1 MRSCATAGPVPAT
14 HRPPVNIQPTRVLGQ
29 DSLAA
34 RLPPEESTRTHGR
47 CLVGLRCPGQD
58 GVPPGRS
65 APKHVQ
71 FPGNHSPSTR
81 HNAARNPMYQSDTSQ
96 HNRAR
101 MVVAPLQ
108 GGLTIHGKGARP
120 TLSSDTTLSRHTNTP
135 RHSNAMA
142 QVSQHPE
149 GARLAASP
157 ASGIIT
163 DSSLTP
169 HLANGGRPWAR
180 GRPTP

>member
-14 HRPPVNIQPTRVLGQ
+14 HRPPVNMQPTRVLGQ

-71 FPGNHSPSTR
+71 FPGNPSPSTR

-108 GGLTIHGKGARP
+108 GGLTVQGKGARP
-120 TLSSDTTLSRHTNTP
+120 PS
-135 RHSNAMA
+135 A
-142 QVSQHPE
+142 QT
-149 GARLAASP
+149 RLLAATRIHPGTPMRWHKS
-157 ASGIIT
+157 ASI
-163 DSSLTP
+163 LRAP
-169 HLANGGRPWAR
+169 V
-180 GRPTP
+180 